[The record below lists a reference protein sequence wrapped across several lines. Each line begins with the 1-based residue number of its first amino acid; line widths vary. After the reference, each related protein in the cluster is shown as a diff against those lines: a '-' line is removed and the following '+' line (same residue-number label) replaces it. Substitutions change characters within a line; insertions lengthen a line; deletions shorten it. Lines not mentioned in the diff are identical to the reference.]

1 MNINPYAKEEELPFI
16 TAEIGIN
23 HNGSV
28 EIAKNLIDMA
38 KECGADAVKFQKR
51 TIDIVYTK
59 EMLDSLRQSPWG
71 TTQKEQKEGLE
82 FDKKKYDKINA
93 YCKEKGIYWYASA
106 WDEKSKEF
114 LRQYDLPFNKI
125 ASAMLTHKKVVE
137 MVAEEGKHTFIST
150 GMSNFEQIDRVVNIF
165 EKKACPYTLMHCIS
179 VYPCPDEWCNT
190 QMIKTF
196 RDRYK
201 CPVGYSGH
209 EAGVLPSILAVI
221 LGAVAIER
229 HITLDRTMYGS
240 DQSASLEKHGL
251 ELVVRDARRVKQI
264 LGSGEKIIIPEEE
277 KVSYNLRYFRED
289 DFKWHEE

>member
-1 MNINPYAKEEELPFI
+1 
-16 TAEIGIN
+16 
-23 HNGSV
+23 
-28 EIAKNLIDMA
+28 
-38 KECGADAVKFQKR
+38 
-51 TIDIVYTK
+51 
-59 EMLDSLRQSPWG
+59 
-71 TTQKEQKEGLE
+71 
-82 FDKKKYDKINA
+82 
-93 YCKEKGIYWYASA
+93 
-106 WDEKSKEF
+106 
-114 LRQYDLPFNKI
+114 
-125 ASAMLTHKKVVE
+125 
-137 MVAEEGKHTFIST
+137 
-150 GMSNFEQIDRVVNIF
+150 
-165 EKKACPYTLMHCIS
+165 
-179 VYPCPDEWCNT
+179 
-190 QMIKTF
+190 MIKTF